1 MADIDDAITGDDLE
15 QVEIDLGEETK
26 SAEEPELNL
35 DFGPADEPVADD
47 FEVTLEDPEEKAKAE
62 EAAVAL
68 DEAAEAAIEE
78 LRQELIVKPGDWY
91 VVHTYS
97 GMENR
102 VKQNIESRVRTL
114 NVEDY
119 IFEAVVPTEEVDE
132 IRNGARKRV
141 TRTVLPGYVLLRME
155 LTDES
160 WSAVRH
166 GVLSRLSVP
175 EQATVTR
182 KRPVEVSEFEV
193 GDSVIINYGPFNGM
207 EGTIDELLL
216 SSSRL
221 KVMVNFLGRDTS
233 VDLKFDQV
241 TKA

>member
-1 MADIDDAITGDDLE
+1 
-15 QVEIDLGEETK
+15 
-26 SAEEPELNL
+26 
-35 DFGPADEPVADD
+35 
-47 FEVTLEDPEEKAKAE
+47 
-62 EAAVAL
+62 
-68 DEAAEAAIEE
+68 
-78 LRQELIVKPGDWY
+78 
-91 VVHTYS
+91 
-97 GMENR
+97 
-102 VKQNIESRVRTL
+102 
-114 NVEDY
+114 
-119 IFEAVVPTEEVDE
+119 
-132 IRNGARKRV
+132 RV

-166 GVLSRLSVP
+166 TPSVTGFVGQSHHPVPLDLDEVINMLTPGVLSRLSVP